1 MSVNV
6 KTRSKTGKKMAL
18 AKKPQKF
25 IRINIDDKLDSI
37 LNRYTKDYPLFN
49 RSDIVKLLLSRAIKQ
64 DSDKSLLE
72 VMKGASFV
80 DIEDE
85 EGQFALLRKHGLV
98 K

>member
-1 MSVNV
+1 MSINV
-6 KTRSKTGKKMAL
+6 KIKSKTVKKIAL
-18 AKKPQKF
+18 TKKSQKF

-37 LNRYTKDYPLFN
+37 LNRYSSDYPLFN
-49 RSDIVKLLLSRAIKQ
+49 KSDIVKLLLSKAIKQ

-72 VMKGASFV
+72 VMKGANFV

-85 EGQFALLRKHGLV
+85 DTQFTFLRKHGLS

>member
-6 KTRSKTGKKMAL
+6 KTKSKIGKKTTS

-25 IRINIDDKLDSI
+25 IRINIDDKLDSV
-37 LNRYTKDYPLFN
+37 LNHYSKDYPLFN

-64 DSDKSLLE
+64 DLDKSLLE

-85 EGQFALLRKHGLV
+85 EAQFALLRKHGLV